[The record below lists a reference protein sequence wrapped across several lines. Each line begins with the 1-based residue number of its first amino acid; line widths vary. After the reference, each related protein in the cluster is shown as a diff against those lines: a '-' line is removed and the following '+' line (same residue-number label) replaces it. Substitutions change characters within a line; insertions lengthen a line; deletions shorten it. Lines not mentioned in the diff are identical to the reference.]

1 VDLYISYGRRIAMKN
16 RLETYYNTAVWKLD
30 TPFENWL
37 SYKADKFEFFKKL
50 YVLYYKVFDKEYYK
64 NGLPMLDHAISDY
77 KDSNCGKELPV
88 SDEWLRRDMIYTL
101 HRFGADF
108 QEYFVFE
115 FFKRNT
121 VGREEFITNKKRYGY
136 YHLLNADENFTL
148 FEDKKKTYQL
158 FGKYY
163 KRDVLTID
171 SAEDKDKFVEFAADH
186 KEFIF
191 KPAGGAE
198 GRGIQ
203 KLSFATSQEAVVF
216 FDSQIGKGSYV
227 VEEVIVQDKIMANLH
242 RESVNTVRVPSI
254 ICRGEVKIFYP
265 FLRMG
270 MGNSVVDNIAAGG
283 IAASVDAETG
293 IVYTKGLTKKGR
305 WYLKHPDTG
314 TQIVGFQIPDWDKL
328 VDLAKEITP
337 MVEGTRYIGWDFAF
351 TSKGWIVVEGNALGT
366 VGSMQGQDKVGRKE
380 ELLELI
386 ALGR

>member
-1 VDLYISYGRRIAMKN
+1 MEHGCCGFFWLDFIVN
-16 RLETYYNTAVWKLD
+16 RYYNTAVWKLD

-50 YVLYYKVFDKEYYK
+50 YVLYYRVFDKEYYK
-64 NGLPMLDHAISDY
+64 KGLSMLDYAIGDY
-77 KDSNCGKELPV
+77 KACNFGRELPV
-88 SDEWLRRDMIYTL
+88 SDGWLRRDMIYSL

-121 VGREEFITNKKRYGY
+121 IGREEFITNKKRYGY
-136 YHLLNADENFTL
+136 YHLLNADENFML
-148 FEDKKKTYQL
+148 FEDKRKTYEL

-163 KRDVLTID
+163 KRDILTID
-171 SAEDKDKFVEFAADH
+171 SAEDKDKFVEFAANH
-186 KEFIF
+186 REFMF

-198 GRGIQ
+198 GKGIQ
-203 KLSFATSQEAVVF
+203 KLSFATSEEAATF
-216 FDSQIGKGSYV
+216 FDSYIGEDGHV
-227 VEEVIVQDKIMANLH
+227 VEEVIVQDERMARLH

-254 ICRGEVKIFYP
+254 ICKGEVKIFYP

-270 MGNSVVDNIAAGG
+270 MGGAVVDSNGSGG

-314 TQIVGFQIPDWDKL
+314 TQIVGFQIPNWGEL
-328 VDLAKEITP
+328 VDLSKEITP
-337 MVEGTRYIGWDFAF
+337 MIQGTRYIGWDFAL
-351 TSKGWIVVEGNALGT
+351 TPRGWIVVEGNALGG
-366 VGSMQGQDKVGRKE
+366 VCPMQGQDKVGRKE

-386 ALGR
+386 ASGR